1 LNKSKAISIARK
13 WAFQKPMPK
22 ELNPKKVWEVM
33 AALEFEL
40 KGKNSDHTTFRWYH
54 ERLLSNKDYFMFG
67 IISISVGH
75 AKGKKIVVRI
85 GSIKNLIRALKI
97 YLEYETSPD
106 GSGRIPSGINRKL

>member
-1 LNKSKAISIARK
+1 MNKSKAISIARK
-13 WAFQKPMPK
+13 WAFQKPIPK

-33 AALEFEL
+33 EALEFEL

-54 ERLLSNKDYFMFG
+54 ELLLSNKDYFMFG

-85 GSIKNLIRALKI
+85 GSIKNLIRSLKI
-97 YLEYETSPD
+97 YLEYEK
-106 GSGRIPSGINRKL
+106 N